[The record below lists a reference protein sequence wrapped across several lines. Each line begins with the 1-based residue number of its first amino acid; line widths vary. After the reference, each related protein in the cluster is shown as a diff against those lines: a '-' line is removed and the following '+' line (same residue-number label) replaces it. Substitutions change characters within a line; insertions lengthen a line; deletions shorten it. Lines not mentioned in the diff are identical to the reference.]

1 MASEVPIQPQ
11 LPRETRRDVSLAPP
25 RCGFVASL
33 ELHLILRH
41 LPWTHTPCQV
51 PPAAPWSLAPPHGC
65 LRPCRM
71 RPAGPAC
78 PWSPASIM
86 GGSRLLRPPPGGQ
99 RARGA
104 EPPQKA
110 MPRPANADACG
121 VCAGLGRGAWGL
133 WYKTQMN
140 GPVAGLRAAGAP
152 SSPCPLSPLASSQG
166 KGPHLRVRVTRR
178 GRGLRGGA
186 CRASGPHQVL
196 APQRLC
202 SLFPSCLGRQVK
214 GQGRGWRGPGS
225 GELAAG
231 AKVPVPLGPGRVL
244 SSG

>member
-11 LPRETRRDVSLAPP
+11 LPRETRRDVSLATFQV
-25 RCGFVASL
+25 RVCGIFG
-33 ELHLILRH
+33 
-41 LPWTHTPCQV
+41 TPSDPA
-51 PPAAPWSLAPPHGC
+51 PPALD
-65 LRPCRM
+65 
-71 RPAGPAC
+71 
-78 PWSPASIM
+78 
-86 GGSRLLRPPPGGQ
+86 
-99 RARGA
+99 
-104 EPPQKA
+104 
-110 MPRPANADACG
+110 PRPLPGTPRRPVVTGTSSWVSPTLQDASSWTCLPVVPCLHHGRVQAAAHPQEDKGPVGQSHPKGHAKTRECRCVWGLCRPWPWG
-121 VCAGLGRGAWGL
+121 VGL

-140 GPVAGLRAAGAP
+140 GPVAGLRTAGAP
-152 SSPCPLSPLASSQG
+152 SSPCPLSPLGSSQG
-166 KGPHLRVRVTRR
+166 KGPHLSVRVTRR

-196 APQRLC
+196 APQWLC
-202 SLFPSCLGRQVK
+202 SLFSSCLGRQVK

>member
-41 LPWTHTPCQV
+41 LPWTHAPCQV

-104 EPPQKA
+104 EPPQRPCQDPRMQMRVGSVPALA
-110 MPRPANADACG
+110 M
-121 VCAGLGRGAWGL
+121 GRGALVQDLDEWPRGRS
-133 WYKTQMN
+133 QN
-140 GPVAGLRAAGAP
+140 GRSTFQSL
-152 SSPCPLSPLASSQG
+152 SSPPLGSSQG

-178 GRGLRGGA
+178 GRGLGGGA